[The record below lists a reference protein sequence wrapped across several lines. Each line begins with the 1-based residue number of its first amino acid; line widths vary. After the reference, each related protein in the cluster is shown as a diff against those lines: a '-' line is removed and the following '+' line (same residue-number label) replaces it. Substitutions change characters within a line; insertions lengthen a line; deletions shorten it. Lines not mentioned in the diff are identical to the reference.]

1 MRLNK
6 VNLCWVLSEGRKGH
20 EIQSMTLAQHL
31 AHDCSLHTFSLRQ
44 PWESFTPR
52 IIPGF
57 QNGFNWQSEKPNF
70 DHPPDIIIS
79 TGRKAAAVGK
89 YITQRYRKQST
100 QLKHIQILNP
110 KDNAD
115 NYALLLIPEHDQK
128 IGPNIITFV
137 GSIHPFSPQWF
148 SQEVHPP
155 SNQINPIAVII
166 GNPPIQYFRQGFKTE
181 LQQIRVQYPEQPIE
195 LCGSP
200 RLSEKIVDEIKP
212 LLNPNDTFWFNH
224 DDGPNPYQTLLQQAK
239 HLFVTA
245 DSINMMNE
253 CAGSDVPVTLLA
265 TNCIQNPKHKRFIDS
280 LANRWQSFIRHTAES
295 IVPIPYALDEI
306 INDVNFQKLLKYPSS
321 SNHG

>member
-1 MRLNK
+1 M
-6 VNLCWVLSEGRKGH
+6 LSEGRKGH
-20 EIQSMTLAQHL
+20 EIQSMTLAQRL

-44 PWESFTPR
+44 PWESFAPR

-57 QNGFNWQSEKPNF
+57 QNGFNWQNGKPDFN
-70 DHPPDIIIS
+70 HPPDIIIT

-115 NYALLLIPEHDQK
+115 NYAVLLIPEHDQK
-128 IGPNIITFV
+128 KGPNIIRFV

-148 SQEVHPP
+148 SQSVHPS

-166 GNPPIQYFRQGFKTE
+166 GNPPSQYFRQEFKTE

-195 LCGSP
+195 ICGSP
-200 RLSEKIVDEIKP
+200 RLSEKIIGAIKP
-212 LLNPNDTFWFNH
+212 LLNPNDTFWFNL

-245 DSINMMNE
+245 DSINMLNE
-253 CAGSDVPVTLLA
+253 CAGSDAPVTLLA

-280 LANRWQSFIRHTAES
+280 LTNRWQSFTEHAAKP

-306 INDVNFQKLLKYPSS
+306 INDVNFQKLLKSPSS
-321 SNHG
+321 SNDG